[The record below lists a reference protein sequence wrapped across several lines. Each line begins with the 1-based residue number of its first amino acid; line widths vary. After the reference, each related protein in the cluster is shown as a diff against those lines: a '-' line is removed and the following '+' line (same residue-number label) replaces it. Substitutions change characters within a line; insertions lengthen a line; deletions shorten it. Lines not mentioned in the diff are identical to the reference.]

1 MRFIRNRFYTIM
13 KKIILFTIVVTFQM
27 YVSMGYAQTND
38 LSEEDLE
45 MFKEE
50 VRNRINTYQMYL
62 SFIGSTKN
70 DHATKVLYMK
80 QALKLFMGEGNNY
93 RDIYDN
99 IQPAVRTQV
108 SSKARNTK
116 NWIQTKNYLRNLTS
130 LSYSEVQITQADVCY
145 VSDFYKVRDGL
156 YKAAVTIKQKFVGM
170 RDGKVIYEDIT
181 EKTINVY
188 LQQEITSVGSQYVIL
203 LGDSEVLDTY

>member
-1 MRFIRNRFYTIM
+1 
-13 KKIILFTIVVTFQM
+13 
-27 YVSMGYAQTND
+27 
-38 LSEEDLE
+38 
-45 MFKEE
+45 
-50 VRNRINTYQMYL
+50 
-62 SFIGSTKN
+62 
-70 DHATKVLYMK
+70 MK

>member
-1 MRFIRNRFYTIM
+1 M

-50 VRNRINTYQMYL
+50 VRNRINTSHIYM
-62 SFIGSTKN
+62 SIIVSKKN
-70 DHATKVLYMK
+70 DNATKVVYMK

-156 YKAAVTIKQKFVGM
+156 YKAVFLLL
-170 RDGKVIYEDIT
+170 VIRW
-181 EKTINVY
+181 
-188 LQQEITSVGSQYVIL
+188 VGSLFVFL
-203 LGDSEVLDTY
+203 FGVCVVLVSYYKNVFVRKNCIINLYLVWLSVYDIWTTDE